1 MPHNNQDIVVQ
12 QLNNI
17 LANTYSLYFKTHS
30 YHWNV
35 EGMHFHT
42 LHTMFE
48 EHYTEMWAAIDE
60 IAERI
65 RALGAYAPLNHAKI
79 IKASQIEQDDTVP
92 TAKDMITNLVT
103 GHETLISSLNQA
115 LTIAQQ
121 NNDEVT
127 SDVCL
132 ARLQIHEKTLWML
145 NSLNK

>member
-1 MPHNNQDIVVQ
+1 MTHKNQDIVIQ
-12 QLNNI
+12 QLNNV
-17 LANTYSLYFKTHS
+17 LANTYGLYFKTHS

-65 RALGAYAPLNHAKI
+65 RALGAYAPINHAKMI
-79 IKASQIEQDDTVP
+79 GNSQIEQDDNVP
-92 TAKDMITNLVT
+92 NAADMIANLIKA
-103 GHETLISSLNQA
+103 HQTLIISLNTA
-115 LTIAQQ
+115 LSTAQD
-121 NNDEVT
+121 NHDEVT

-145 NSLNK
+145 KSLNK

>member
-1 MPHNNQDIVVQ
+1 MTKKNQDIIVQ

-48 EHYTEMWAAIDE
+48 AHYTEMWAAIDE

-65 RALGAYAPLNHAKI
+65 RARGAYAPLNHADM
-79 IKASQIEQDDTVP
+79 IKASQIEQDADVP
-92 TAKDMITNLVT
+92 NATDMISNLVT
-103 GHETLISSLNQA
+103 GHQTLINSLNQA
-115 LTIAQQ
+115 LSIAQD
-121 NNDEVT
+121 NHDEVT

>member
-1 MPHNNQDIVVQ
+1 MPQQNKNIVVQ

-17 LANTYSLYFKTHS
+17 LANSYSLYFKTHS

-65 RALGAYAPLNHAKI
+65 RALGAYAPLNHAQMI
-79 IKASQIEQDDTVP
+79 SDSQIEQDDNVP
-92 TAKDMITNLVT
+92 NATDMIANLVT
-103 GHETLISSLNQA
+103 GHKTLIKNLNQA
-115 LTIAQQ
+115 LTIAQDNQ
-121 NNDEVT
+121 DEVT

-145 NSLNK
+145 KSLNK

>member
-1 MPHNNQDIVVQ
+1 MPHNSQDVVIQ

-48 EHYTEMWAAIDE
+48 QHYTEMWTAIDE

-65 RALGAYAPLNHAKI
+65 RALGSYAPLNHAKMI
-79 IKASQIEQDDTVP
+79 EASQIEQDDNVP
-92 TAKDMITNLVT
+92 NATDMIANLVI
-103 GHETLISSLNQA
+103 GHQTLNKNLNQA
-115 LTIAQQ
+115 LTAAQE
-121 NNDEVT
+121 NHDEVT
-127 SDVCL
+127 SDVFL